1 MKLEKL
7 INLYFEDLSEN
18 ERLIWKYIK
27 NNIEKCSNLSA
38 EELAKDCNVS
48 RATIL
53 RFAKKLSLNTFA
65 DLKLYIKMYHQ
76 ELESKNNINLNL
88 ICDNFHKVIDD
99 FKKKDL
105 SSICEK
111 IYNADRIFVYGTG
124 NAQKSEAHELKR
136 IFLTIGKC
144 VYELFDVGEFNL
156 LADTFTSKDLM
167 FIISLSG
174 ETESALNIA
183 RKIKVT
189 NMCAISLTRL
199 KDNSL
204 AKLCDENLYV
214 GTTFAQGINNLNY
227 ETTTLFYILLEI
239 LFIKYI
245 NYEKGKQI

>member
-7 INLYFEDLSEN
+7 INQYFEDLSETD
-18 ERLIWKYIK
+18 RLIWQYIK
-27 NNIEKCSNLSA
+27 NNTEKCTSLSA
-38 EELAKDCNVS
+38 EELANECNVS

-53 RFAKKLSLNTFA
+53 RFAKKLSLNSFA
-65 DLKLYIKMYHQ
+65 DLKLYIKMYYQ
-76 ELESKNNINLNL
+76 ELESKNNIDLDL
-88 ICDNFHKVIDD
+88 IYDNFHKVIED

-105 SSICEK
+105 SNICEK
-111 IYNADRIFVYGTG
+111 IYNADRIFVFGTG

-144 VYELFDVGEFNL
+144 FYELFDIGEVYL
-156 LADTFTSKDLM
+156 LSETFTKKDLM

-183 RKIKVT
+183 KKMKVIDMPT
-189 NMCAISLTRL
+189 ISLTRL

-214 GTTFAQGINNLNY
+214 GTTFAKGINNLNY

-239 LFIKYI
+239 LFIKYMS
-245 NYEKGKQI
+245 YQEGK